1 MLVRTPSF
9 EQFEGYLESVL
20 DGAAA
25 NNANGPLIREHFG
38 LDDPKAK
45 RGKRLRPQILL
56 TVAECEGGDGSVALG
71 AAAALELLHNFSL
84 IHDDIEDGD
93 EMRHGRPTLWT
104 RHGVRAALVAGDA
117 MSALAYLTLVDGSRA
132 LPATTLAAMMRC
144 LQEAHFRMC
153 EGQAFDIGFETASF
167 VTFDEYVRMIEGK
180 TAALLAVACELGAW
194 AAGVSDERAAA
205 YSSVGRAY
213 GLAFQVRDDVLGT
226 WGRPEET
233 GKPSGADIRRRKWSF
248 PVAWALAQEPSTD
261 RTIVAEAYA
270 KIGMLEEAHADRV
283 IAALERLGARDAAD
297 EACLAY
303 INEANAISAS
313 QKLDRNGHLAAL
325 FNSTAKRTV

>member
-1 MLVRTPSF
+1 MLVRSPSF
-9 EQFEGYLESVL
+9 ELFEGYLEAVL

-25 NNANGPLIREHFG
+25 GNANGPLIREHFG
-38 LDDPKAK
+38 LDDATAK
-45 RGKRLRPQILL
+45 RGKRLRPRILL
-56 TVAECEGGDGSVALG
+56 TVAESEGADGSVALG

-93 EMRHGRPTLWT
+93 EMRHGRQTLWAK
-104 RHGVRAALVAGDA
+104 HGVRAALVAGDA
-117 MSALAYLTLVDGSRA
+117 MSSLAYLTLVDGSRDIE
-132 LPATTLAAMMRC
+132 PATVASMLRC

-153 EGQAFDIGFETASF
+153 EGQAFDIGFETATF

-194 AAGVSDERAAA
+194 AAGASDERAAA

-226 WGRPEET
+226 WGRTEET

-248 PVAWALAQEPSTD
+248 PVAWALNQEPSAD
-261 RTIVAEAYA
+261 RAIVADAYA
-270 KIGMLEEAHADRV
+270 AIGTLSEEHATRV

-297 EACLAY
+297 HACSSY
-303 INEANAISAS
+303 IEEANTISAAHGID
-313 QKLDRNGHLAAL
+313 KDGRLAAL
-325 FNSTAKRTV
+325 FRSTAQRTA

>member
-1 MLVRTPSF
+1 MLVRSPSF

-20 DGAAA
+20 DDAAR
-25 NNANGPLIREHFG
+25 NDANGPLIREHFG

-56 TVAECEGGDGSVALG
+56 TVAESEGADGTVALG

-93 EMRHGRPTLWT
+93 EMRHGRPTLWAS
-104 RHGVRAALVAGDA
+104 HGMRPALVAGDA

-132 LPATTLAAMMRC
+132 LPAPAVVEMLRA

-153 EGQAFDIGFETASF
+153 EGQAFDIGFETATF
-167 VTFDEYVRMIEGK
+167 VTFEEYVRMIEGK

-194 AAGVSDERAAA
+194 AAGATPERAAA

-248 PVAWALAQEPSTD
+248 PVAWALAQPPSPQ
-261 RTIVAEAYA
+261 RAIVADAYA
-270 KIGMLEEAHADRV
+270 TIGTLDAPHADRV
-283 IAALERLGARDAAD
+283 IEALEHLGARDAAD

-303 INEANAISAS
+303 ISEANGISAA
-313 QKLDRNGHLAAL
+313 QQLDRDGRLAAL

>member
-1 MLVRTPSF
+1 VLVRSPSF
-9 EQFEGYLESVL
+9 EQFESYLEGVL
-20 DGAAA
+20 EGAAA
-25 NNANGPLIREHFG
+25 SNANGPLIREHFG
-38 LDDPKAK
+38 LDDPTAK

-56 TVAECEGGDGSVALG
+56 TVAECEGGDGTVALG

-93 EMRHGRPTLWT
+93 EMRHGRPTLWA

-117 MSALAYLTLVDGSRA
+117 MSALAYLTLVDGSRDV
-132 LPATTLAAMMRC
+132 PPVTLAAMMRC

-153 EGQAFDIGFETASF
+153 EGQAFDIGFETATF
-167 VTFDEYVRMIEGK
+167 VTFEEYVRMIEGK

-194 AAGVSDERAAA
+194 AAGASDERAIA
-205 YSSVGRAY
+205 YSRVGRAY

-226 WGRPEET
+226 WGRTEET

-248 PVAWALAQEPSTD
+248 PVAWALAQEPSAD
-261 RTIVAEAYA
+261 RTIVADAYA
-270 KIGMLEEAHADRV
+270 TIGMLDADHATRV

-303 INEANAISAS
+303 IDEANGISAS
-313 QKLDRNGHLAAL
+313 QQLDRDGRLAAL

>member
-248 PVAWALAQEPSTD
+248 PVAWALAQEPSSD